1 MDTLWEQSVS
11 FTKKEPKIR
20 HSRAGGNP
28 VRSVSLVLGFGN
40 FHFVIPAKVG
50 IQSVEFQSFPINHRN
65 VKFLDSRFCGND
77 GGGDFCF
84 SDKFLKLKIPLFPRE
99 QKTKNRNL
107 KSRHSRK
114 NRKPKN
120 SNLKFVIPAQAGI
133 QSVEFQSFPI
143 NHRNV
148 KFLDSRF

>member
-1 MDTLWEQSVS
+1 
-11 FTKKEPKIR
+11 
-20 HSRAGGNP
+20 
-28 VRSVSLVLGFGN
+28 
-40 FHFVIPAKVG
+40 
-50 IQSVEFQSFPINHRN
+50 
-65 VKFLDSRFCGND
+65 ND

-148 KFLDSRF
+148 KFLDSRFRGNDVGEGLLFRINPCSFSFLDSRFRGNDGGGISVFPINS

>member
-1 MDTLWEQSVS
+1 
-11 FTKKEPKIR
+11 
-20 HSRAGGNP
+20 
-28 VRSVSLVLGFGN
+28 
-40 FHFVIPAKVG
+40 
-50 IQSVEFQSFPINHRN
+50 
-65 VKFLDSRFCGND
+65 
-77 GGGDFCF
+77 FCF

-133 QSVEFQSFPI
+133 QSVRFRLFWVSGNFHFVIPAKVGIRFVEFQSFPI
-143 NHRNV
+143 NHRNI
-148 KFLDSRF
+148 KFLDSRFCGNDGGEGLLFRINPCSFSFLDSRFCGNDGGGISVFPTNS